1 MGTAVPRA
9 GGLRVTD
16 RRAYYHLFA
25 AQVLALLGTGI
36 ATVALALLSYE
47 LAGADAGVVF
57 GTALAIK
64 TAAYVVIAPLA
75 SALTARL
82 PRRLVLVS
90 ADLVRAV
97 VALAM
102 PFVTEVWQIHVLIF
116 VFQACSAVFTPVFQ
130 ATIPEILP
138 EEAEY
143 AGALARARLAYELEG
158 AISPMLAAGLLVVME
173 GPALFVCTSVAF
185 LVSAGLILRVTLPA
199 PAAPKGGEVIARV
212 RRGFAIFAT
221 TPRLRGLLLL
231 TVAAA
236 LGTAMVVVNTV
247 VLVDQRIGEHDRAT
261 AIGLA
266 TYGVGSVAGT
276 LAMPLLLTRISPRTL
291 MLGGAGL
298 LAGALLAGAVVSGA
312 RPLLPLWL
320 AIGFGTSSALAP
332 YGILIRRS
340 AEPGE
345 KPPLYAAHFAIGH
358 LCMLLAYP
366 VAGQLGALAGMTAT
380 FALLGT
386 AAALAALA
394 AAAVWRDEPV
404 AEAAP

>member
-1 MGTAVPRA
+1 MAAP
-9 GGLRVTD
+9 LRWRD
-16 RRAYYHLFA
+16 RRAYLHLFA
-25 AQVLALLGTGI
+25 AQVLALLGTGV
-36 ATVALALLSYE
+36 ATVALALLSYS
-47 LAGADAGVVF
+47 LAGADAGAVF

-82 PRRLVLVS
+82 PRRSVLVS

-102 PFVTEVWQIHVLIF
+102 PFVAEVWQIHALIF
-116 VFQACSAVFTPVFQ
+116 VFQAASAVFTPVFQ
-130 ATIPEILP
+130 ATIPEVLP

-158 AISPMLAAGLLVVME
+158 AISPMLAAGLLLVMD
-173 GPALFVCTSVAF
+173 GPALFVCTSAAF
-185 LVSAGLILRVTLPA
+185 LVSAGLILRVTLPTLA
-199 PAAPKGGEVIARV
+199 SPE
-212 RRGFAIFAT
+212 RRGVAERLRRGIAVFAA
-221 TPRLRGLLLL
+221 TPRLRGLVLITL
-231 TVAAA
+231 AAA

-247 VLVDQRIGEHDRAT
+247 VLVDERLGEHDRAT

-276 LAMPLLLTRISPRTL
+276 LAMPPLLARLSPRAL

-298 LAGALLAGAVVSGA
+298 VAGALVAGGAVPGV

-320 AIGFGTSSALAP
+320 AIGLGTSLALAP

-340 AEPGE
+340 AEPEE
-345 KPPLYAAHFAIGH
+345 KPPVYAAHAAISH
-358 LCMLLAYP
+358 LCLLLAYP
-366 VAGQLGALAGMTAT
+366 VAGRLGVAVGLAAT
-380 FALLGT
+380 FALLG
-386 AAALAALA
+386 AGALLAAVTA
-394 AAAVWRDEPV
+394 GVVWRNEPIAEPV
-404 AEAAP
+404 P

>member
-1 MGTAVPRA
+1 MGAAGPGAGRPRIA
-9 GGLRVTD
+9 D

-47 LAGADAGVVF
+47 LAGADAGAVF

-75 SALTARL
+75 SAVTVRL
-82 PRRLVLVS
+82 PRRMVLVA

-102 PFVTEVWQIHVLIF
+102 PFVTAVWQIHVLIF
-116 VFQACSAVFTPVFQ
+116 VFQASSAVFTPVFQ
-130 ATIPEILP
+130 ATIPEVLP
-138 EEAEY
+138 EEREY

-158 AISPMLAAGLLVVME
+158 AISPMLAAGLLMVME
-173 GPALFVCTSVAF
+173 GPTLFVCTSAAF
-185 LVSAGLILRVTLPA
+185 LVSAGLILRVSLPP
-199 PAAPKGGEVIARV
+199 PAAARAGDALARV

-221 TPRLRGLLLL
+221 TPRLRGLMLL
-231 TVAAA
+231 TLAAA

-247 VLVDQRIGEHDRAT
+247 VLVDERLGKHDRAT

-276 LAMPLLLTRISPRTL
+276 LAMPRLLARLSPRTL
-291 MLGGAGL
+291 MLGGAAL
-298 LAGALLAGAVVSGA
+298 VAGALLAGASVSGV
-312 RPLLPLWL
+312 RPLQPLWL
-320 AIGFGTSSALAP
+320 AIGLGTSLALAP

-340 AEPGE
+340 AQPEE
-345 KPPLYAAHFAIGH
+345 KPPLYAAHAAIGH
-358 LCMLLAYP
+358 LWLLLAYP
-366 VAGQLGALAGMTAT
+366 VAGQLGAGAGMTAT
-380 FALLGT
+380 FALLGA
-386 AAALAALA
+386 AAALAAVA
-394 AAAVWRDEPV
+394 AALVWRDEPV